1 MQHRHGVRPAWTR
14 RLLVSVAALT
24 SVFGLAAVSCPAQ
37 ATVYGS
43 CTISRCSDARS
54 ANTTWKSKGYP
65 TTRGWVSWTGGKCS
79 YAGGQYYNYEGE
91 LPSGDTYYE
100 YDVYP
105 RTCGAARDAYR
116 IVWDSDTGRVWFSPN
131 HYTDFYQL

>member
-1 MQHRHGVRPAWTR
+1 MQHRQQARPAWVK
-14 RLLVSVAALT
+14 RLLVAAVAVT
-24 SVFGLAAVSCPAQ
+24 SVSGVSAIVSPAQ
-37 ATVYGS
+37 ASVHGS
-43 CTISRCSDARS
+43 CTISRCADARS

-65 TTRGWVSWTGGKCS
+65 TTRGWVSWTGGQCS
-79 YAGGQYYNYEGE
+79 YAGGQYYNREAE

-105 RTCGAARDAYR
+105 RACGAARDAYR